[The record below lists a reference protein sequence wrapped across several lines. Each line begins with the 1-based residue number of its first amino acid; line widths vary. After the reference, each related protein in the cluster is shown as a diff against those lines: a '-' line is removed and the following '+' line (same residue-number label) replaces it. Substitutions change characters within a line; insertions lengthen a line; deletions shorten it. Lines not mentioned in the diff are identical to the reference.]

1 MSHYGTADGMPQAPV
16 ISPARDA
23 QGSLGRYG
31 PGPVVELAAVM
42 QMARRVVWRLP
53 PAVRHGLPAA
63 WAEAVGLR
71 GWLTAGTAVAGLE
84 CAATIV
90 GFMLPG

>member
-1 MSHYGTADGMPQAPV
+1 
-16 ISPARDA
+16 
-23 QGSLGRYG
+23 
-31 PGPVVELAAVM
+31 M